1 MNAKWLEF
9 FIICFF
15 IQKHLESI
23 RLDHTLK
30 NEEQQ
35 NIHVANGE
43 NKYFVS
49 TLQHNLKHQYF
60 LF

>member
-1 MNAKWLEF
+1 MVRIFYYLLLYSKTLRIHSF
-9 FIICFF
+9 RS
-15 IQKHLESI
+15 H
-23 RLDHTLK
+23 LK

-49 TLQHNLKHQYF
+49 TLQQNLKHQYV
-60 LF
+60 LI